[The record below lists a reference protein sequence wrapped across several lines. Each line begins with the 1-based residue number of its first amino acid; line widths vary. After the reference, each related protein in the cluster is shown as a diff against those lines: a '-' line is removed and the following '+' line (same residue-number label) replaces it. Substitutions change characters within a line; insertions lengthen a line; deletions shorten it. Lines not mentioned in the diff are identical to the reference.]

1 MKYIV
6 SSRSAVPPSGGFG
19 QVDQSRHSDAAKS
32 KALANPG
39 LGKGG
44 LQQKLIP
51 NANDL
56 IKNGDLVLVDII
68 ELK

>member
-1 MKYIV
+1 MHGYMLTKDV
-6 SSRSAVPPSGGFG
+6 G
-19 QVDQSRHSDAAKS
+19 AAKS
-32 KALANPG
+32 KALANNNFG
-39 LGKGG
+39 DGG

-51 NANDL
+51 HADDL

>member
-1 MKYIV
+1 MQGYMLTKDI
-6 SSRSAVPPSGGFG
+6 G
-19 QVDQSRHSDAAKS
+19 AAKS